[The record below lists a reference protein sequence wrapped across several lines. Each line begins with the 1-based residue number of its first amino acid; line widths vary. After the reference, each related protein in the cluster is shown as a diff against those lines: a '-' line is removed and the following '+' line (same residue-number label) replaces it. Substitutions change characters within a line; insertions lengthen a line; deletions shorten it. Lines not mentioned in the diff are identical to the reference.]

1 MKKSLLSALIL
12 SLLWLMIPS
21 AHALMIKTDP
31 EIINP
36 IDTGN
41 TFNANI
47 KVEGAVDLAG
57 FQLELVYDPAILSI
71 INVVLGNFLPTPGRT
86 VVTIPGMPEY
96 DIDNEAGM
104 LTCNRVT
111 EGTGAGAS
119 GSGTLATITFQ
130 VISLSDDLLKIINAS
145 LTDTKGT
152 ESSIANGKLSTAN
165 GNVHPRYHIF
175 SSGTGP
181 GGSIS
186 PSGDVLVEPGANQT
200 FTIQPAACYHITNVI
215 TDSFSRGAI
224 SQYLFPNVNENHTI
238 QAAFEINKFIITAS
252 AGTGGKISPSGSITA
267 MCGERVEFNLTPD
280 DCYHIADLIVDG
292 VSQGAISPY
301 ILTVSKNHIIQAV
314 FAKDPVIQASA
325 GAGGKTEP
333 TGDVCVKPEEDKKF
347 AITPDKGFRILDLKV
362 DNESKGKISEYLFE
376 KVSSNHTIHA
386 DFCPAVSGDIDG
398 SGAADLGDA
407 ISVLRILADIKLE
420 NQTIFVCTDLNGDG
434 RIGIEEVLYIL
445 QKVAGLREF
454 DAIMGLR
461 ILAGIEA
468 GDPEILK
475 AADIN
480 GDGQIGIEEVIYFIQ
495 KMSGI
500 RE

>member
-1 MKKSLLSALIL
+1 
-12 SLLWLMIPS
+12 
-21 AHALMIKTDP
+21 MIKIDP
-31 EIINP
+31 TSINP

-41 TFNANI
+41 TFNVNVN
-47 KVEGAVDLAG
+47 VEGAADLAG
-57 FQLELVYDPAILSI
+57 FQLELVYDPAILNI

-104 LTCNRVT
+104 LTCKRVT

-165 GNVHPRYHIF
+165 GNVHPLYHIF
-175 SSGTGP
+175 STGTGP
-181 GGSIS
+181 GGSIT
-186 PSGDVLVEPGANQT
+186 PSDDVPPGGNKT
-200 FTIQPAACYHITNVI
+200 FYIQAAACYHIADVKVDGASQGPI
-215 TDSFSRGAI
+215 T
-224 SQYLFPNVNENHTI
+224 QYTFPNVNSNHTI
-238 QAAFEINKFIITAS
+238 QATFEINKFIITAS